1 MSAFEKHIDFNKLTP
16 NEFEEL
22 CFELILKHGF
32 SKVIWRQGGADNGR
46 DIEAISTINNS
57 LVGMFEEK
65 YFFECKKYENAVPPA
80 ELNSK
85 IAWADAEKP
94 QHLVFMISSYL
105 SNNART
111 WLEKIEID
119 KSYKIHVIE
128 GAILSKILLQHEELV
143 SKYFILDKYINLL
156 DETIDKWVLHNL
168 TPNFYTYYY
177 LLENLD
183 KTSLSIKQIVFLYT
197 SYFVHYS
204 RLEEIENENY
214 HGIDISKDLTELAEI
229 LKNNRTDND
238 SVLLLEKD
246 IDTLSSGGCLSLNR
260 DDVNEFKYDFISS
273 EIRINSKTKG
283 NYKLGYY
290 LFKRINKTDCI
301 EILLYHNSNLE
312 FKIRYID
319 QYSFDDYKESVHLLN
334 MHEKYEKELIEISE
348 LMK

>member
-1 MSAFEKHIDFNKLTP
+1 MTAFEKHIDFKKLTP

-46 DIEAISTINNS
+46 DIEAISSINNS
-57 LVGMFEEK
+57 LVGIIEEK
-65 YFFECKKYENAVPPA
+65 YFFECKKYENGVPPA

-94 QHLVFMISSYL
+94 QHLVFIISSYL

-111 WLEKIEID
+111 WIEKIELD

-128 GAILSKILLQHEELV
+128 SAQLCKILLQHDELIA
-143 SKYFILDKYINLL
+143 KYFIVDKYLSLL
-156 DETIDKWVLHNL
+156 NETIDKWVLHHL

-183 KTSLSIKQIVFLYT
+183 KKSLSVKQIVFLFT
-197 SYFVHYS
+197 SYYVHYS
-204 RLEEIENENY
+204 RLEEIENEIY
-214 HGIDISKDLTELAEI
+214 HGIDISEDIIELVEI
-229 LKNNRTDND
+229 LKVHKTEKD
-238 SVLLLEKD
+238 SVLLSEKNV
-246 IDTLSSGGCLSLNR
+246 DTLSSGGYLNLDR
-260 DDVNEFKYDFISS
+260 DDANKYGYDFISS
-273 EIRINSKTKG
+273 EILINSKTKD

-290 LFKRINKTDCI
+290 LFKRLSKTECI
-301 EILLYHNSNLE
+301 EILLFHNSNLE
-312 FKIRYID
+312 YKIRFSD
-319 QYSFDDYKESVHLLN
+319 QYTFDDYIKSVQLLN
-334 MHEKYEKELIEISE
+334 MHKKYEKELIEISE

>member
-1 MSAFEKHIDFNKLTP
+1 MTAFEKHIDFNKLTP

-65 YFFECKKYENAVPPA
+65 YFFECKKYENGVPPA

-94 QHLVFMISSYL
+94 QHLVFIISSYL

-111 WLEKIEID
+111 WIEKIGTD
-119 KSYKIHVIE
+119 KSYKIHIIE
-128 GAILSKILLQHEELV
+128 GAQLSKILLQHDELI
-143 SKYFILDKYINLL
+143 SKYFILDKYVSLL

-183 KTSLSIKQIVFLYT
+183 KKSLSIRQIVFLYT
-197 SYFVHYS
+197 SYYVHYS

-214 HGIDISKDLTELAEI
+214 HEIDISENLVELAGI
-229 LKNNRTDND
+229 LKNNKTDKD
-238 SVLLLEKD
+238 SVLLSEKD
-246 IDTLSSGGCLSLNR
+246 VDTLSSGGYLSLNR
-260 DDVNEFKYDFISS
+260 NDSNEFNYDFISS
-273 EIRINSKTKG
+273 EILINSKTKD

-290 LFKRINKTDCI
+290 LFKRLSKTECI

-312 FKIRYID
+312 YKIRFSDKYT
-319 QYSFDDYKESVHLLN
+319 FDDYVESVHHLN
-334 MHEKYEKELIEISE
+334 MHKKYEKELIEISE